1 MIQICE
7 KCGNILNLN
16 VGQNL
21 INGKIV
27 WFVSG
32 KCSKCGFQI
41 EQDGKNDTP
50 DEVRNTIL
58 AQEGEWGLSIN
69 QKEVDLKFLKVVRET
84 FKISI
89 DDLVKLK
96 NNIPGIIFTGTK
108 TEMERLQIL
117 LSSGGYDLTIT
128 KLPILHSSFESG
140 NNCI

>member
-1 MIQICE
+1 MIQTCE

-21 INGKIV
+21 VNGKIV

-58 AQEGEWGLSIN
+58 AQEGEWSLRIN
-69 QKEVDLKFLKVVRET
+69 QKEVDTKFLKVVRET
-84 FKISI
+84 LNISF
-89 DDLVKLK
+89 DDLVKIK
-96 NNIPGIIFTGTK
+96 GSIPGIIITGTK
-108 TEMERLQIL
+108 TEMERLKIM
-117 LSSGGYDLTIT
+117 LSPGGYDLAVT
-128 KLPILHSSFESG
+128 KHPTLHSSFESG
-140 NNCI
+140 NSCI